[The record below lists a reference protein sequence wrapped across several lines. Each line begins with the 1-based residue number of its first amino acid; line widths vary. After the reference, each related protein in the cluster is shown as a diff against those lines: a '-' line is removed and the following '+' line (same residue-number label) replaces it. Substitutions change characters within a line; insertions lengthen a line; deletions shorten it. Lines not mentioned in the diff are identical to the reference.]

1 VHNDRG
7 SLRDDS
13 LGVLV
18 GLGPRVGREGV
29 LSNLVLDPGRLE
41 LLLVLADPRDLG
53 VGVDDRGDGVVVD
66 VSVAVLDDLD
76 GGDA

>member
-66 VSVAVLDDLD
+66 VSVAVLDLD

>member
-1 VHNDRG
+1 
-7 SLRDDS
+7 
-13 LGVLV
+13 
-18 GLGPRVGREGV
+18 
-29 LSNLVLDPGRLE
+29 
-41 LLLVLADPRDLG
+41 LVLALELAAKGYFPTLYLIPAALSSSSFLPTHLG